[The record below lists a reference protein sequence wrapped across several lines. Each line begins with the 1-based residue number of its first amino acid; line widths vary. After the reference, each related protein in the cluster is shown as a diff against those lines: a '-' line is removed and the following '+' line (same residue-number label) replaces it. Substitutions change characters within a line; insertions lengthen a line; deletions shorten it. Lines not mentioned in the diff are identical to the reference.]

1 MAMKSVP
8 PAPATSTAVT
18 PVRSSSRI
26 VRRERP
32 KPTSLTITGTG
43 TAAAMAEILSVQSRK
58 SRSPSGMTSSW
69 AAFTWTC
76 RASAPIISTAR
87 SACSGATVGPTLPS
101 TKASGASRRMT
112 SKPPARSGSRRAT
125 CWEPQAI
132 ATPAS
137 AAARAR
143 SALIA
148 AVALVPPVIALM

>member
-26 VRRERP
+26 VRRESP

-43 TAAAMAEILSVQSRK
+43 TAAAMAAMRPAQSRK

-76 RASAPIISTAR
+76 KAFASIISTAR

-101 TKASGASRRMT
+101 TKASGASRRIT
-112 SKPPARSGSRRAT
+112 SKPPARQGSRRAM
-125 CWEPQAI
+125 CCEPQAM

-137 AAARAR
+137 AAARDR
-143 SALIA
+143 SVLIA